1 MGLDSPDVILG
12 LCVLNTHSIKVHLI
26 ETIYIQISKRTMFYE
41 V

>member
-1 MGLDSPDVILG
+1 MGLDSPDVIL
-12 LCVLNTHSIKVHLI
+12 CVLNSHSIKVHSI